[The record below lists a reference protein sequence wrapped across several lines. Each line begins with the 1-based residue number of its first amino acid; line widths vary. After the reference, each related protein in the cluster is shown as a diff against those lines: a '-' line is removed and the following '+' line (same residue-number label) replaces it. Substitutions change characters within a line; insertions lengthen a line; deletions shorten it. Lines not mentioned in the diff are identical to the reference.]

1 MNAPGK
7 TLDASSPLISRRR
20 IALFTAV
27 PVAIFVWQ
35 YVVISNF
42 GILPQISDTPSYASS
57 YLVPPQPIRRLLGST
72 ARVAW
77 FPLPALIASSY
88 DHAESSGHWS
98 IRVRKLAFHLGLIP
112 PGDSRAKGIP
122 LAATN
127 TLAWLLMLS
136 LVVIPVYAVCCR
148 GHARA

>member
-1 MNAPGK
+1 MKAEAKISN
-7 TLDASSPLISRRR
+7 ASSRSISRRR
-20 IALFTAV
+20 FAIFAAV

-42 GILPQISDTPSYASS
+42 GILPQVTDTPSYGFS
-57 YLVPPQPIRRLLGST
+57 YLVPPQPIRRLLGRT

-88 DHAESSGHWS
+88 DHPEGSGHWS
-98 IRVRKLAFHLGLIP
+98 IQARYLAFHFGLCP
-112 PGDSRAKGIP
+112 PSDSRANGIP

-127 TLAWLLMLS
+127 TVAWLIMLS
-136 LVVIPVYAVCCR
+136 LVGIPAYAVVSR
-148 GHARA
+148 GRERA